1 MEIVSTSNF
10 LELPRKIE
18 KEQFV
23 IFKMTE
29 LLINTVKITCRQ
41 KREIKTDQEW
51 VERKKMFCFENA
63 LSFAKI
69 WLEEKKVDKVFI
81 VQKQQNWWKARRGW
95 TSRSAMTHKYKISKE
110 NNGKYINVQ
119 LFLKFRSTLS
129 LIIRIIKG
137 KKQTWTELIWKACY
151 RSNYKPL

>member
-41 KREIKTDQEW
+41 KREIKTDQE
-51 VERKKMFCFENA
+51 
-63 LSFAKI
+63 
-69 WLEEKKVDKVFI
+69 
-81 VQKQQNWWKARRGW
+81 
-95 TSRSAMTHKYKISKE
+95 
-110 NNGKYINVQ
+110 
-119 LFLKFRSTLS
+119 
-129 LIIRIIKG
+129 
-137 KKQTWTELIWKACY
+137 
-151 RSNYKPL
+151 